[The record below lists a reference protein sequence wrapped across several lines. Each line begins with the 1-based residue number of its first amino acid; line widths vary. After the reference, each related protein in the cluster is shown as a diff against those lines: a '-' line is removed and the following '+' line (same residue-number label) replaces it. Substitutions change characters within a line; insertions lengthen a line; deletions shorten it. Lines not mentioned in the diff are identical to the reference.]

1 MVSMSSFGRDPP
13 VDVHDVVVLEDP
25 DHLAD
30 RVAVADVGQELV
42 AQALALARALDD
54 AGDVDEVDGGRDG
67 LGRPEQL
74 RQLRQPGCP
83 APHDADVRLD
93 RRERVVGRQHVVL
106 GERVEQRALAD
117 VGQADDAEGETHAV
131 RRYRRGVSRRLSE
144 AGATVPA

>member
-74 RQLRQPGCP
+74 RQLRQPG
-83 APHDADVRLD
+83 VRHPTTPTFGSI
-93 RRERVVGRQHVVL
+93 VANG
-106 GERVEQRALAD
+106 
-117 VGQADDAEGETHAV
+117 
-131 RRYRRGVSRRLSE
+131 
-144 AGATVPA
+144 